1 GVPDVPEFRLGIAL
15 AIGLL
20 MGAEREKRKGE
31 GPERGAAGARTFA
44 IAALLGGVAALVG
57 TAAVVVLGALVG
69 AGALV
74 AYVLGDRSDPGLT
87 TELALVLDFT
97 LGALART
104 QPEIALAVAVTA
116 TAILAYRARL
126 HEIVLKVISETEL
139 LDLLIFGVVA
149 VAIWPLLPDRAV
161 DPY

>member
-1 GVPDVPEFRLGIAL
+1 
-15 AIGLL
+15 
-20 MGAEREKRKGE
+20 
-31 GPERGAAGARTFA
+31 
-44 IAALLGGVAALVG
+44 GVAALVG
-57 TAAVVVLGALVG
+57 TAAVVVIGALVG

-74 AYVLGDRSDPGLT
+74 AYALGDRSDPGLT
-87 TELALVLDFT
+87 TEMALPLDFV
-97 LGALART
+97 LRALART
-104 QPEIALAVAVTA
+104 QPEIALAAAVTA

-161 DPY
+161 DPYGAVNPSVLGRLVVLIMAMTGGGYIAQRIIGPRFGLA